1 MDFIWKL
8 YILLSSFLMVTL
20 VQFLKPHTTSPLVL
34 VDVGRIQKL
43 TLSLVG
49 LVLQISL

>member
-8 YILLSSFLMVTL
+8 YILLLSFLMVTL
-20 VQFLKPHTTSPLVL
+20 VQFLKPHTTPLVL